1 MSWGNPAVAAA
12 PVAVKCDH
20 PSCDKNAVVII
31 EVLAPAMSE
40 GGDMMKVNSCA
51 DHAIGQTIVGLVEG
65 SKEPVD
71 ERIVKQLVAQHEV
84 AKGVLERAK
93 NSEMEARL
101 MVGNYAFPLAGRKEG
116 VNNLELGDGRTV
128 KLGHKVNYKLSGDNE
143 AVEKAEDEC
152 DAIGNEGS
160 FLRERIITW
169 EAKFSKSEYNK
180 LDTSNPTHAKV
191 KAAIDKV
198 LEVSNGTPSLEVKEP
213 KAKLNNQ

>member
-1 MSWGNPAVAAA
+1 MSWGNPAAVAA
-12 PVAVKCDH
+12 PVAVKCDY
-20 PSCDKNAVVII
+20 PGCDHNAVVYVNIDHG
-31 EVLAPAMSE
+31 AS
-40 GGDMMKVNSCA
+40 DNKVASCA
-51 DHAIGQTIVGLVEG
+51 DHAIGMTIVGIVEN

-71 ERIVKQLVAQHEV
+71 ERIVKQLVAQHD
-84 AKGVLERAK
+84 ATKGVLERAK

-101 MVGNYAFPLAGRKEG
+101 LVSNYAFPLAGRKEG

-128 KLGHKVNYKLSGDNE
+128 KLGHKVNYKLSSDVE
-143 AVEKAEDEC
+143 KIEKAEDEI

-169 EAKFSKSEYNK
+169 KAEFSKSEYNK
-180 LDTSNPTHAKV
+180 LDTNNPTHAKV